1 MKLARRILAGA
12 IVAVCLLY
20 AGDDLSVRLRIPGNR
35 DPFGTVHVDRYYAIP
50 EKNNKVEFLRA
61 DPETVTCVHSLFPHF
76 GYSPCWYASRTTQK
90 RIDM

>member
-1 MKLARRILAGA
+1 MKLVRRILAGA

-20 AGDDLSVRLRIPGNR
+20 AGDDLSARFRIPGNR

-50 EKNNKVEFLRA
+50 EKNNKVEFRRA
-61 DPETVTCVHSLFPHF
+61 DPETVTCVYSLSPHF
-76 GYSPCWYASRTTQK
+76 GYSPCWYARRTTRK